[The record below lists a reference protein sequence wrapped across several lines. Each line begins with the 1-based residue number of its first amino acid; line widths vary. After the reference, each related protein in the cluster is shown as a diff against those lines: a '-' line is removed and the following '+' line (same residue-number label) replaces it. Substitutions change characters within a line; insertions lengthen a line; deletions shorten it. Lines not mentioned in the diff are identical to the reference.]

1 MGRLFRN
8 EAARIAMVLAVGML
22 GTAYAF
28 AKALF

>member
-1 MGRLFRN
+1 MGWLIRN
-8 EAARIAMVLAVGML
+8 ETARIAVVLAAGML

>member
-1 MGRLFRN
+1 MGWLVRSDT
-8 EAARIAMVLAVGML
+8 ARTAMVLVLGMM